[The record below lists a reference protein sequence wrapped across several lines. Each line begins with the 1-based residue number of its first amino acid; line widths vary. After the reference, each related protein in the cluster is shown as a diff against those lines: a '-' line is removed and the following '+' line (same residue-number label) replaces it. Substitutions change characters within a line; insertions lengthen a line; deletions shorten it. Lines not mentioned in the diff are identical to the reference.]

1 MSTVRIPPTL
11 RAEVGGERQVSAAG
25 DTVRA
30 LIDDVIGRFPGLA
43 SQLLEDGE
51 VAPFVNVYLEGE
63 DVRTLAEGFDAPV
76 GENATVILLPA
87 MAGGNA
93 ESAAHFQRTGDR
105 SSLRS
110 MKLATAKSL
119 LDLVGNTPLVELPR
133 LTPKAGVQIYAKLEG
148 QNPTGSIKDRV
159 AKAMIE
165 AAEAS
170 GELQPGRELL
180 EPTSGNTGI
189 SLALVA
195 KLKGYPLTCVMPEN
209 ATEERK
215 KLLALYGA
223 KIVLSPGDQGSNG
236 AVRLALELAE
246 ADPRFFMPFQYANEA
261 NPRAHYDGTGAEIA
275 EALDRVD
282 VLVAGLGTGGT
293 LMGTGERL
301 RESFPDL
308 VVAAAE
314 PLPGDPVMGLRSLED
329 GYVPPILD
337 VSKLDRKVLVSNE
350 DSVAGVRAL
359 LDREG
364 IFAGVSAGAVIHVA
378 RRLAE
383 ELDEGV
389 VVAILADAGWKYL
402 SADFWTENDVRKS
415 MERTVWW

>member
-1 MSTVRIPPTL
+1 VLNTVAP
-11 RAEVGGERQVSAAG
+11 S
-25 DTVRA
+25 
-30 LIDDVIGRFPGLA
+30 
-43 SQLLEDGE
+43 LLE
-51 VAPFVNVYLEGE
+51 
-63 DVRTLAEGFDAPV
+63 
-76 GENATVILLPA
+76 
-87 MAGGNA
+87 
-93 ESAAHFQRTGDR
+93 
-105 SSLRS
+105 
-110 MKLATAKSL
+110 
-119 LDLVGNTPLVELPR
+119 LVGNTPLVELAPVGDVR
-133 LTPKAGVQIYAKLEG
+133 IYAKLEG
-148 QNPTGSIKDRV
+148 QNPTGSIKDRI

-165 AAEAS
+165 AAEAA

-195 KLKGYPLTCVMPEN
+195 KLKGYTLTCVMPEN
-209 ATEERK
+209 ATPERRR
-215 KLLALYGA
+215 LLELYGA
-223 KIVLSPGDQGSNG
+223 KIVTSPGDEGSNG

-246 ADPRFFMPFQYANEA
+246 RDPAYFMPFQYANEA

-275 EALDRVD
+275 AALDQVD

-293 LMGTGERL
+293 LMGTGARL
-301 RESFPDL
+301 RESFPDV

-350 DSVAGVRAL
+350 ESVSAVREL
-359 LDREG
+359 LDRDG
-364 IFAGVSAGAVIHVA
+364 IFAGVSSGAVVHVA
-378 RRLAE
+378 RKLAAE
-383 ELDEGV
+383 RDGGT

-402 SADFWTENDVRKS
+402 SADFWDAEDVASS